1 VESNEKL
8 CSSGSLS
15 HLPTTSSDPLK
26 GGFNMIL
33 PPQIGQVARSFPTV
47 SLWFASPPIAQLPKR
62 RTKPPFC
69 KLREIAQAGIANPP
83 RMKQGQT
90 RGVRV
95 IPDTPK
101 KPRMPRT
108 LASNPKNAPHPVQKV
123 LTARQMALRGQKMD
137 KENFEDLVGKK
148 SSKRRRGSPRRGI
161 SKRDSRRSTRRS
173 SAR

>member
-1 VESNEKL
+1 MQFRFSFAL
-8 CSSGSLS
+8 ADHFLG
-15 HLPTTSSDPLK
+15 
-26 GGFNMIL
+26 
-33 PPQIGQVARSFPTV
+33 PPEGRFQHD
-47 SLWFASPPIAQLPKR
+47 FASANWTSRAKLPNCESLVCISPYRPVAEK
-62 RTKPPFC
+62 THQTSVLQ
-69 KLREIAQAGIANPP
+69 LREIAQAGIANPP